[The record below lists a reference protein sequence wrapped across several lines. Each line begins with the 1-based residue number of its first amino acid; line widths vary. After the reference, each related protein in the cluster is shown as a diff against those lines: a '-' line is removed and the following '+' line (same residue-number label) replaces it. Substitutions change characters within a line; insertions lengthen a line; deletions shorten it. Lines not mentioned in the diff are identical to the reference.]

1 MKYHKK
7 LNTKCVKGLEVVIKS
22 YVVVNDGELDQP
34 IILTTAALSLTSQ
47 FFANRKKTS
56 IIQHNAETCN
66 SKKIPRHILYH
77 LL

>member
-47 FFANRKKTS
+47 FFANRKKDINHT
-56 IIQHNAETCN
+56 T
-66 SKKIPRHILYH
+66 
-77 LL
+77 